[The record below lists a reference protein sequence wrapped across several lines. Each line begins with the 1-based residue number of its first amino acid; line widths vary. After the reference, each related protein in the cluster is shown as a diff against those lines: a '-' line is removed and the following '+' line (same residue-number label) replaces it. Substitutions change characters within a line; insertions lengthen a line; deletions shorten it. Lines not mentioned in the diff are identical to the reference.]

1 MIVAARD
8 ESRRAYR
15 AKEPDCAGPV
25 LSGGEGLPIVVPM
38 GLSPFDRRL
47 LDEGLGYFNRPR
59 LASLLDLLGS
69 SEGERVAALA
79 AMLRNSSEDEV
90 EEFMAIFERAI
101 GRVAKEQARAQ
112 NREADRSDRSE
123 RRRRS
128 RAATE

>member
-1 MIVAARD
+1 
-8 ESRRAYR
+8 
-15 AKEPDCAGPV
+15 
-25 LSGGEGLPIVVPM
+25 M

-47 LDEGLGYFNRPR
+47 LDEGLGYFSRPR
-59 LASLLDLLGS
+59 LESLLDLLGS

-79 AMLRNSSEDEV
+79 AMLRNSSEDDV

-112 NREADRSDRSE
+112 NREADRSE

-128 RAATE
+128 RTATE